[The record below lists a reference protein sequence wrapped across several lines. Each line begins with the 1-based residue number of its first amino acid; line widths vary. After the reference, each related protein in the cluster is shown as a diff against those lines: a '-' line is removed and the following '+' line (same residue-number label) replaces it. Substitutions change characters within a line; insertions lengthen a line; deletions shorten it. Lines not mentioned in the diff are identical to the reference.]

1 MEPADWRGA
10 GLVIGGNRRPA
21 GPVGEVV
28 IHFRQDHNAPIGLS
42 APLLWLF
49 PYLLPRKISG
59 MKKFGNDWRKRSCGG
74 SLSPT
79 VEALEPRLT
88 LTASLRASAAID
100 QLVVTPSS
108 DAGQYLVTSAP
119 ALVEGSSTSAP
130 IVDLSINT
138 PFDDRF
144 AVAASDDGPLFRIDI
159 GVSYTLAATGHP
171 AVGEWSEGAPLGYRS
186 YDIDLLEVLPLHA
199 EKHAFAVDTVLARP
213 LLSGDRS
220 LVIHD
225 ASGWSN
231 EPGAPGVSRSLA
243 WYGYSNS
250 KGQVYAD
257 YTYTRNV
264 ATSEDGLWAPDSIW
278 FDPSVNAYR
287 VPLLKPW
294 AGPNL
299 AAGAA
304 VRNAT
309 LSDPLA
315 TPLAES
321 LINATPTWTVQT
333 ATLQGQ
339 WVAGRR
345 DDFAFRPGTSYIQPT
360 TEANG
365 SIWNGVAF
373 GPTSD
378 FANPQTTM
386 TPAVSGNRFSLSLD
400 VLAKEVASFTGDFNS
415 DGLIDAADYTLWR
428 DAAAAPRGVIR
439 SSGADATG
447 DGLVDGAD
455 YLPWANR
462 YGATTSITIQSA
474 TAVYGTVSTVT
485 NGGVAKLAYTSPA
498 NFVGTDVVTYTL
510 RDPVSGRTLSQ
521 RLVIQAPGSD
531 FATNPTVVA
540 KLVSQALVVTGNLAP
555 RIVYGA
561 YPSYTIGVGQTL
573 TASNLLSGFTDAVDQ
588 LVARLVEG
596 PKHGSL
602 KLRYDGTFEYK
613 PNPGLTGVDVFRY
626 EAFEGRHATQA
637 VATIRVLSD
646 GELFSERLY
655 QVAIAMLNHESVHN
669 RFPINS
675 DPTYFDAQGKPY
687 LSWRVHLLPF
697 LGYED
702 LYAQFRLDESW
713 NSAHNLPLL
722 SQMPNIYRAVGDSA
736 GSVTTRLQTFTG
748 PDAPFGA
755 AVAGADQIGP
765 RLSSFH
771 DGANNTILFIA
782 TGASAA
788 VQWTKPD
795 DIEFNPL
802 NPLAGLGM
810 NAGDVLYAM
819 TADAQLV
826 PLSTSVAPE
835 DIAALVTPDGEE
847 VIDVGSIVREYL
859 GANPEVSP
867 ELFYR
872 QDREQTY
879 LKQIALAALNHSDVN
894 SRFPISGTSNFDDNG
909 KPYLSWRVHLL
920 PYLGHAALYNRFV
933 LTEPWNSPNNLPLLA
948 EMPDIFRSAEDSFS
962 SMTTQI
968 VTFNGSGAPFGNRA
982 LGVDQ
987 TGPRF
992 SEILDGPSNTILF
1005 AEAAPAS
1012 AVLWTKPDDIAFNP
1026 ADPLAGVATGEDIR
1040 VVLFN
1045 GSYHE
1050 IRSDVRSEDF
1060 AGLVTHRG
1068 SEVVN
1073 LSATE
1078 SPNGF
1083 AEKSHNERLSD
1094 LKQLVLALL
1103 NYESSR
1109 TRFPIDIAATDGSPL
1124 LSWRV
1129 AILPYMEQQ
1138 ALYNRFRRDE
1148 PWDSPHNLAL
1158 LDKMPDVFRGIGDP
1172 VDSTTTTVMH
1182 FTGAGTPYTIATN
1195 GTPVA
1200 PRFSTIQD
1208 GSSRTI
1214 AFVEAGAEN
1223 AIPWTKPGD
1232 LSLDADN
1239 PFSTLGDLGES
1250 FIAAFFDGHIE
1261 TLSSKISLGL
1271 LKAYITPIGGENTES
1286 PPTVTASVGL
1296 TVLESAGDTKT
1307 NEFGVDVFH
1316 VVLDRQ
1322 PTGDVVVNLATSD
1335 AAVAMVDRATL
1346 RFTPSNWNKPQPV
1359 ALRGMDNQAVNLDR
1373 VVQVVVAV
1381 APALS
1386 AAEYDLLP
1394 PTTFTVTITDDE
1406 PRTPELPGDYNSDG
1420 AVDAADYTVWRDA
1433 VGVAGVRPFSGAD
1446 GNGDS
1451 RVDALDH
1458 AIWSANYGAIAFSD
1472 ASLTLDPDEATR
1484 WDEATTSDEAPATRF
1499 ELSTITSYMKEQPVT
1514 KIARGDLVP
1523 LPVTVDSALLLY
1535 LGLSAH
1541 RASEDTIDEHSINA
1555 DSPSDPD
1562 EAPSESLRRLFPAV
1576 QSTFGE

>member
-1 MEPADWRGA
+1 
-10 GLVIGGNRRPA
+10 
-21 GPVGEVV
+21 
-28 IHFRQDHNAPIGLS
+28 
-42 APLLWLF
+42 
-49 PYLLPRKISG
+49 
-59 MKKFGNDWRKRSCGG
+59 MKKFGNDWRKRSCG
-74 SLSPT
+74 SLLSPT
-79 VEALEPRLT
+79 VETLEPRLT

-108 DAGQYLVTSAP
+108 VAGQYLVTSAP
-119 ALVEGSSTSAP
+119 ALVEGSSTSSP
-130 IVDLSINT
+130 IVNLSNNT
-138 PFDDRF
+138 PFDDRY
-144 AVAASDDGPLFRIDI
+144 AVPASDDGPVFRIDT
-159 GVSYTLAATGHP
+159 GVSYTLAAAGHP
-171 AVGEWSEGAPLGYRS
+171 AVGEWNEGAPLGYRS
-186 YDIDLLEVLPLHA
+186 YDTDLLEVLPLHA

-213 LLSGDRS
+213 LQSGDTS
-220 LVIHD
+220 LVIQD

-257 YTYTRNV
+257 YSYTRNV

-299 AAGAA
+299 AGGAA

-309 LSDPLA
+309 SSEPLA

-321 LINATPTWTVQT
+321 LINASPAWTVQT

-339 WVAGRR
+339 WAAGRR
-345 DDFAFRPGTSYIQPT
+345 DDLAFRPGTAYIQPT

-365 SIWNGVAF
+365 SNWNGIAF

-386 TPAVSGNRFSLSLD
+386 APAVSGNRFSLSLD

-415 DGLIDAADYTLWR
+415 DGRIDAADYTLWR
-428 DAAAAPRGVIR
+428 DAAALPRGVIR

-447 DGLVDGAD
+447 EGLVDGAD
-455 YLPWANR
+455 YLRWANR
-462 YGATTSITIQSA
+462 YGVTTSITIQSA
-474 TAVYGTVSTVT
+474 TAVYGAVSVVT

-498 NFVGTDVVTYTL
+498 NFVGTDVLTYTL
-510 RDPVSGRTLSQ
+510 RDTVSGRTLSQ
-521 RLVIQAPGSD
+521 TLVIQAPGSD
-531 FATNPTVVA
+531 FSTNAAVAATLST
-540 KLVSQALVVTGNLAP
+540 QALVVTGNLAP

-602 KLRYDGTFEYK
+602 KLRHDGTFEYK
-613 PNPGLTGVDVFRY
+613 PNPGFTGVDVFRY
-626 EAFEGRHATQA
+626 EAFDGRHATQA
-637 VATIRVLSD
+637 VAAIEVLSD
-646 GELFSERLY
+646 AELVSERLY
-655 QVAIAMLNHESVHN
+655 QVALAMLTYHDTNL
-669 RFPINS
+669 RFPIASNTS
-675 DPTYFDAQGKPY
+675 FFDAQGQPY

-722 SQMPNIYRAVGDSA
+722 SQMPDIYLAVGDSA

-755 AVAGADQIGP
+755 AAAGADQIGP
-765 RLSSFH
+765 RLSNFR
-771 DGANNTILFIA
+771 DGANNTILFIE

-788 VQWTKPD
+788 VPWTKPD
-795 DIEFNPL
+795 DIEFDPL

-810 NAGDVLYAM
+810 SAGDVLYAM

-826 PLSTSVAPE
+826 PLSERVSRA
-835 DIAALVTPDGEE
+835 DFAALVTPDGEE
-847 VIDVGSIVREYL
+847 VVDAGSIVREHL
-859 GANPEVSP
+859 DANPEALP
-867 ELFYR
+867 ELYYR
-872 QDREQTY
+872 EDREQNY
-879 LKQIALAALNHSDVN
+879 LKQIAIAAHGYSDWYR
-894 SRFPISGTSNFDDNG
+894 RFPISGSSNFDEDG
-909 KPYLSWRVHLL
+909 KPYLSWRVYLL
-920 PYLGHAALYNRFV
+920 PYLGHEALYDRFV
-933 LTEPWNSPNNLPLLA
+933 LTEPWDSANNLPLLA
-948 EMPDIFRSAEDSFS
+948 EMPDIFRSAEDSFDS
-962 SMTTQI
+962 ITTRI

-982 LGVDQ
+982 PGVDQ
-987 TGPRF
+987 IGPAF
-992 SEILDGPSNTILF
+992 SEIWDGSSSTILF

-1026 ADPLAGVATGEDIR
+1026 ADPLAGVATGEEIR
-1040 VVLFN
+1040 VVFFD
-1045 GSYHE
+1045 GSYHK
-1050 IRSDVRSEDF
+1050 IPSDVQPEDF
-1060 AGLVTHRG
+1060 VGLVTHRG

-1073 LSATE
+1073 LAAVE
-1078 SPNGF
+1078 SPNGS
-1083 AEKSHNERLSD
+1083 AEKSHNKRLND

-1109 TRFPIDIAATDGSPL
+1109 TRLPIDIAAPDGSPL

-1138 ALYNRFRRDE
+1138 ALYNQFHRDE

-1182 FTGAGTPYTIATN
+1182 FSGAGTPYTIGTN
-1195 GTPVA
+1195 GVPVA
-1200 PRFSTIQD
+1200 PHFNTIQD
-1208 GSSRTI
+1208 STSRTI

-1232 LSLDADN
+1232 LSLDPEN

-1261 TLSSKISLGL
+1261 TLSSMISLGL
-1271 LKAYITPIGGENTES
+1271 LKAYITPSGGENTTS

-1296 TVLESAGDTKT
+1296 TVLQSAGDTKT
-1307 NEFGVDVFH
+1307 NEFGVDIFH

-1346 RFTPSNWNKPQPV
+1346 SFTPSNWNKPQPV
-1359 ALRGMDNQAVNLDR
+1359 ALRGIDNQAVNSDR
-1373 VVQVVVAV
+1373 VVQVVGAV

-1386 AAEYDLLP
+1386 AAEYDSLP
-1394 PTTFTVTITDDE
+1394 PTIFTATITDDE
-1406 PRTPELPGDYNSDG
+1406 PRAPELPGDYNNDG
-1420 AVDAADYTVWRDA
+1420 VVDAADYTVWRDA
-1433 VGVAGVRPFSGAD
+1433 GGVAGVRPFSGAD

-1451 RVDALDH
+1451 RVNALDH
-1458 AIWSANYGAIAFSD
+1458 AIWSVNYGAT
-1472 ASLTLDPDEATR
+1472 ASSGAILILDPDDAR
-1484 WDEATTSDEAPATRF
+1484 KWDDATTSDDASASRF
-1499 ELSTITSYMKEQPVT
+1499 ELSAITSYMKEQPVT
-1514 KIARGDLVP
+1514 KIARGDSVP
-1523 LPVTVDSALLLY
+1523 PPVAVDSALLLY

-1541 RASEDTIDEHSINA
+1541 PASEDLIDEHFIDV
-1555 DSPSDPD
+1555 DSPSNPD
-1562 EAPSESLRRLFPAV
+1562 EAPSGSLRQVLNFV

>member
-1 MEPADWRGA
+1 
-10 GLVIGGNRRPA
+10 
-21 GPVGEVV
+21 
-28 IHFRQDHNAPIGLS
+28 LS

-49 PYLLPRKISG
+49 PYLLPRKILA
-59 MKKFGNDWRKRSCGG
+59 MKQFGNDWRKRSCG
-74 SLSPT
+74 SALSPT
-79 VEALEPRLT
+79 VETLEPRLT
-88 LTASLRASAAID
+88 LTASLRAGAAID
-100 QLVVTPSS
+100 QLVVTPSNV
-108 DAGQYLVTSAP
+108 AGQYLVTSAP
-119 ALVEGSSTSAP
+119 ALVEGSSTSSP

-138 PFDDRF
+138 PLDDRF
-144 AVAASDDGPLFRIDI
+144 AVPASDEGPLFRIDT
-159 GVSYTLAATGHP
+159 GVSYTLAAAGHP

-186 YDIDLLEVLPLHA
+186 YDIDLLEVLPLHV
-199 EKHAFAVDTVLARP
+199 EKHAFAVDTVLALP
-213 LLSGDRS
+213 LMWGDTS
-220 LVIHD
+220 LVIQD

-231 EPGAPGVSRSLA
+231 EPGGPGVSRSLA

-309 LSDPLA
+309 SSEPLA

-321 LINATPTWTVQT
+321 LINASPAWTVQT

-339 WVAGRR
+339 WAVGRR
-345 DDFAFRPGTSYIQPT
+345 DDFAFRPGTAFIQPT
-360 TEANG
+360 TEADG

-386 TPAVSGNRFSLSLD
+386 APAVSGNRLSLTLD
-400 VLAKEVASFTGDFNS
+400 VLAKGVASFTGDFNS
-415 DGLIDAADYTLWR
+415 DGRIDAADYTLWR
-428 DAAAAPRGVIR
+428 DAAALSRGVIR

-455 YLPWANR
+455 YLQWASR
-462 YGATTSITIQSA
+462 FGAATSITIQSA
-474 TAVYGTVSTVT
+474 TAVHGAVSVVT

-521 RLVIQAPGSD
+521 TVVIQAPGSD
-531 FATNPTVVA
+531 YSTNTAVAA
-540 KLVSQALVVTGNLAP
+540 KLTSQALVVTGNLAP

-561 YPSYTIGVGQTL
+561 YPSYTIGVSQTL

-613 PNPGLTGVDVFRY
+613 PNPGFTGVDVFRY
-626 EAFEGRHATQA
+626 EAFDGRHATQA
-637 VATIRVLSD
+637 VATIEVLSD
-646 GELFSERLY
+646 AQLVSERLY
-655 QVAIAMLNHESVHN
+655 QVALAMLNHESFYN

-675 DPTYFDAQGKPY
+675 DPAYFNAQGQPY

-722 SQMPNIYRAVGDSA
+722 NQMPDIYRAVGDSA

-755 AVAGADQIGP
+755 AAAGADQIGP
-765 RLSSFH
+765 RLSRFS

-810 NAGDVLYAM
+810 SAGDVLYAM

-826 PLSTSVAPE
+826 PLSASVAPE

-847 VIDVGSIVREYL
+847 VIDAGSIVREYL
-859 GANPEVSP
+859 DSNPGVSP

-879 LKQIALAALNHSDVN
+879 LKQIALAALNYSDVN
-894 SRFPISGTSNFDDNG
+894 SRFPVSGTSNFDDNG
-909 KPYLSWRVHLL
+909 NPHLSWRVHLL

-933 LTEPWNSPNNLPLLA
+933 LTEPWDSPNNLPLLA
-948 EMPDIFRSAEDSFS
+948 EMPDIFRSAEDSVG
-962 SMTTQI
+962 SMTTRI
-968 VTFNGSGAPFGNRA
+968 VTFNGSGAPFGNRSP
-982 LGVDQ
+982 GVDQ
-987 TGPRF
+987 VGPRF
-992 SEILDGPSNTILF
+992 SEITDGTSNTILF

-1026 ADPLAGVATGEDIR
+1026 ADPLAGVATGEEIR
-1040 VVLFN
+1040 AVFFD
-1045 GSYHE
+1045 GSYRE
-1050 IRSDVRSEDF
+1050 IRSDVQPEDF
-1060 AGLVTHRG
+1060 VGLVTHRG

-1073 LSATE
+1073 LAAIE
-1078 SPNGF
+1078 STSGF
-1083 AEKSHNERLSD
+1083 AEKSHNKRLND
-1094 LKQLVLALL
+1094 LKQLVIALL
-1103 NYESSR
+1103 DYVSSR
-1109 TRFPIDIAATDGSPL
+1109 SRFPIDIAAPDGSPL

-1129 AILPYMEQQ
+1129 AILPYIEQQ
-1138 ALYNRFRRDE
+1138 ALYNQFRRNE

-1158 LDKMPDVFRGIGDP
+1158 LDKMPDMFRGIGDP
-1172 VDSTTTTVMH
+1172 VDSTTTTIMH

-1200 PRFSTIQD
+1200 PRFNSIQD
-1208 GSSRTI
+1208 GASRTI

-1232 LSLDADN
+1232 LSLDPEN

-1250 FIAAFFDGHIE
+1250 FIAAFFDGHLE

-1271 LKAYITPIGGENTES
+1271 LRAYITPNGGEDTMS

-1296 TVLESAGDTKT
+1296 TVLESAGETKT
-1307 NEFGVDVFH
+1307 NEFGVDVFY

-1322 PTGDVVVNLATSD
+1322 PTSDVVVNLSTSD
-1335 AAVAMVDRATL
+1335 AAVATVDRATL

-1359 ALRGMDNQAVNLDR
+1359 ALRGVDNQAVNLDR

-1386 AAEYDLLP
+1386 AAEYDSLP
-1394 PTTFTVTITDDE
+1394 PTIFAATITDDE

-1433 VGVAGVRPFSGAD
+1433 LGVAGVRPFSGAD

-1451 RVDALDH
+1451 RVNALDH
-1458 AIWSANYGAIAFSD
+1458 AIWSINYGATIS
-1472 ASLTLDPDEATR
+1472 SGSILTLAPDAATK
-1484 WDEATTSDEAPATRF
+1484 WDEATTSVEATSSRF
-1499 ELSTITSYMKEQPVT
+1499 ELSTITSYMKQQPVT
-1514 KIARGDLVP
+1514 KSTRIDLLP
-1523 LPVTVDSALLLY
+1523 LPVDVDSALLLY
-1535 LGLSAH
+1535 LGLPAH
-1541 RASEDTIDEHSINA
+1541 HASEELIDGHPIYA
-1555 DSPSDPD
+1555 DSPSEPD
-1562 EAPSESLRRLFPAV
+1562 KAPSGSLQQLFPVV